1 MFHLYKVY
9 DIVVQLKYKCF
20 TSIEVFRMAIIQF
33 RVSDQLKDQATE
45 VYKKLGLDLSSAI
58 RMFLMRSVDVNGIP
72 FSTVIEEEKEP
83 YKAYEAAR
91 ILNEVAQRSKELGL
105 DKMTLEEINEEIRL
119 AREERKRKNSEIL
132 RSDRH

>member
-1 MFHLYKVY
+1 
-9 DIVVQLKYKCF
+9 
-20 TSIEVFRMAIIQF
+20 MAIIQL

-72 FSTVIEEEKEP
+72 FSTVIKEEKEP
-83 YKAYEAAR
+83 YKATRAAE

>member
-1 MFHLYKVY
+1 
-9 DIVVQLKYKCF
+9 
-20 TSIEVFRMAIIQF
+20 MAIVQF
-33 RVSDQLKDQATE
+33 RVSDELKDQATE
-45 VYKKLGLDLSSAI
+45 VFKKLGLDLSSAI

-72 FSTVIEEEKEP
+72 FSTVIKEEPEP
-83 YKAYEAAR
+83 YKATRAAE

>member
-1 MFHLYKVY
+1 
-9 DIVVQLKYKCF
+9 
-20 TSIEVFRMAIIQF
+20 MAIIQF

-72 FSTVIEEEKEP
+72 FSTVIEEEKES

-132 RSDRH
+132 RRNRH